1 LSEIALTLGEVDEQ
15 GNVAEDLRSQI
26 LGQLSERL
34 NDDRLYQEALSYPGL
49 KRTKVELE
57 TALANAREAR
67 EVVFD
72 LFQDLDGFSL
82 DDYKPFSD
90 VSRSMDRLV
99 RFLTAAVA
107 DWKQRII
114 KVDDET
120 YDLVTVDGEL
130 RMRFTLSRATAT
142 SRDDLELMGLDHP
155 LVQEQLRRWRSVPPE
170 ELAIA
175 VEGDVEEPVLLSF
188 WLVVVS
194 AGNGERRVVV
204 QSIAVSQDGTRVPT
218 VEQQGERYLQ
228 APPAMPKL
236 SPEQRLE
243 LFGLVVEPTLQ
254 RELKHKGAASGNG
267 SYSVELIGYV
277 EIVP

>member
-1 LSEIALTLGEVDEQ
+1 LSEIARTLGKVDEQ

-34 NDDRLYQEALSYPGL
+34 SYDRFYQEALSDPEL

-120 YDLVTVDGEL
+120 YDLVTPNGEP
-130 RMRFTLSRATAT
+130 RIRFTLSRATAT
-142 SRDDLELMGLDHP
+142 SRDNLELMGSDHP
-155 LVQEQLRRWRSVPPE
+155 LVQEQLRRWRNVPPE

-188 WLVVVS
+188 WLVEVS

-204 QSIAVSQDGTRVPT
+204 QLIAVKQDGTRVPT
-218 VEQQGERYLQ
+218 VEQQGQRYLQ
-228 APPAMPKL
+228 APPAMPKF

-254 RELKHKGAASGNG
+254 RELKHKGAANGDG